1 MSSLLKKRARPR
13 DGDATRA
20 AILAAAEELFA
31 AIGVKAATFE
41 VIAERAN
48 VGKSM
53 IPYHFKDKERLY
65 EAVLEAAISDVV
77 SRARAEFSQ
86 HASPTEQLRS
96 FIRSF
101 GEAIAA
107 RPTLPAM
114 IMREM
119 FAGEEMQ
126 RPGPLAKLGEFLKTT
141 SDIYASGR
149 KAGEFRDLD
158 PHMLHLLIVGALI
171 HFVATD
177 PFRRWA
183 AARPGGGFGSTPSV
197 DDFIRLTQNLLVE
210 GIAPRRKSRRRAN

>member
-1 MSSLLKKRARPR
+1 MAALTKKRTRQR

-31 AIGVKAATFE
+31 SVGVRGATFE
-41 VIAERAN
+41 AIAERAN

-53 IPYHFKDKERLY
+53 IPYHFTDKQRLY
-65 EAVLEAAISDVV
+65 EAVLDAAVSDVV
-77 SRARAEFSQ
+77 GRARAEFSQ
-86 HASPTEQLRS
+86 HEAPAEQLRS

-126 RPGPLAKLGEFLKTT
+126 RPGALAKLSEFLKTT
-141 SDIYASGR
+141 TEIYTRGKKR
-149 KAGEFRDLD
+149 GEFRALD
-158 PHMLHLLIVGALI
+158 PHMLHLIIVGALI

-177 PFRRWA
+177 SFRRKVTA
-183 AARPGGGFGSTPSV
+183 GPTGGFGTTPSV
-197 DDFIRLTQNLLVE
+197 DDFIRLTQDLLTE
-210 GIAPRRKSRRRAN
+210 GIAAKKRGR